1 MELAHLNIG
10 AVIFDVYN
18 TLLDVGPAPADA
30 DDRWR
35 RLWRDVLR
43 LQPRLTRVEF
53 SIACNRAIARCHEA
67 ARARGI
73 QWPEVHWP
81 SIVAEVVPELARL
94 PDHARAE
101 FLLRQI
107 QTGRTIRMTDAT
119 ARALERLK
127 ARPTLFGIASNAQA
141 YTLREL
147 EEALAG
153 HGLGLDLFER
163 DLSFWSFEHG
173 FSKPDPHVFQIL
185 TARLA
190 ARGIGPRQTLM
201 VGDRIDN
208 DIAPAR
214 AYGWETW
221 HLTSETRSGSDG
233 DWEALTRILD
243 TPSQHKAV

>member
-1 MELAHLNIG
+1 MELTLLNIR

-30 DDRWR
+30 DDQWR

-43 LQPRLTRVEF
+43 AQPRLTRVEF
-53 SIACNRAIARCHEA
+53 SIECNRAIARCHEA

-81 SIVAEVVPELARL
+81 SIVAEVTPELARL

-107 QTGRTIRMTDAT
+107 QTGRTIRMTAET

-127 ARPTLFGIASNAQA
+127 ARPTLLGIASNAQA

-173 FSKPDPHVFQIL
+173 FSKPDPHVFQTL

-190 ARGIGPRQTLM
+190 ARGIGPQQTLM
-201 VGDRIDN
+201 VGDRVDN

-214 AYGWETW
+214 AHGWKTW
-221 HLTSETRSGSDG
+221 RLTSETRLDDEG
-233 DWEALTRILD
+233 DWVALTRVLD
-243 TPSQHKAV
+243 TPPVHRAV